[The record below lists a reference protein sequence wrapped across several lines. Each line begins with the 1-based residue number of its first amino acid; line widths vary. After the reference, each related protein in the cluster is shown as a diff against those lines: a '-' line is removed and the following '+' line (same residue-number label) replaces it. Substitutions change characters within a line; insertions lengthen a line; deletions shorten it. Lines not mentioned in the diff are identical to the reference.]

1 MNYSYYIG
9 RRLTFNSRK
18 SFSRLIIRIGI
29 AGITISLAV
38 MIVSVAILTG
48 FKSEIT
54 NKVIGFGSHIQ
65 VKALD
70 LNESIEARPIN
81 RFQEFL
87 KLADSIP
94 GIQHIQVFAQKP
106 AIIKTETDVQGIV
119 LKGVDTGY
127 DWNFLK
133 GVLVKGTVPDFSD
146 SLAGEGIF
154 ISKLIA
160 DKLRL
165 DTGDQ
170 VPLYFM
176 QDPVR
181 ARGLYITGIFET
193 GLEDFDKQM
202 ALVDIRHIRRLN
214 GWNDS
219 LVHGFEI
226 NLHDI
231 KDMERMAGLIDG
243 ELPPDLKSY
252 SARDLKPQI
261 FDWLGLLDTNVII
274 IIVLMILV
282 SCINMITALL
292 VLIIERTNMIGILK
306 ALGSSDAG
314 VQRIFIFKA
323 AYLIGQGILLGNLV
337 GIGFCFYQ
345 LKTRFIT
352 LDPESYYLGFV
363 PINIELWHILAINAG
378 AFAIC
383 LLAMLLPSL
392 IVTRITPVKAIRFD

>member
-1 MNYSYYIG
+1 MIG
-9 RRLTFNSRK
+9 S
-18 SFSRLIIRIGI
+18 I
-29 AGITISLAV
+29 
-38 MIVSVAILTG
+38 AILTG
-48 FKSEIT
+48 FKTEIT

-70 LNESIEARPIN
+70 LNESFEATPIN
-81 RFQEFL
+81 RNQEFL
-87 KLADSIP
+87 
-94 GIQHIQVFAQKP
+94 GIAAKMPEVKHIQVFAYKA

-127 DWNFLK
+127 DWTFLK
-133 GVLVKGTVPDFSD
+133 EAIVKGTVPDFSD
-146 SLAGEGIF
+146 SAAAGEGIF
-154 ISKLIA
+154 LSKTIA

-193 GLEDFDKQM
+193 GLEDFDKQT

-214 GWNDS
+214 GWGDS

-226 NLHDI
+226 NLTDI
-231 KDMERMAGLIDG
+231 NYMEQAGDIIDG
-243 ELPPDLKSY
+243 ELPPDLKAY
-252 SARDLKPQI
+252 TARELKPQI

-274 IIVLMILV
+274 IIILMILV

-323 AYLIGQGILLGNLV
+323 AYLIGQGILLGNLL
-337 GIGFCFYQ
+337 GIGFCYYQ
-345 LKTRFIT
+345 LKTRIIT
-352 LDPESYYLGFV
+352 LDPTSYYLDFV
-363 PINIELWHILAINAG
+363 PINLELWHILLINAG
-378 AFAIC
+378 AFSIC